1 MYGDSAGVSTGT
13 LSQMRNRNRDI
24 EWNYRPFGP
33 YSKEVDKVGEKA
45 YGRPDDNQFLPPSYG
60 DSAGVSTGTVA

>member
-1 MYGDSAGVSTGT
+1 
-13 LSQMRNRNRDI
+13 MRNRNRDI